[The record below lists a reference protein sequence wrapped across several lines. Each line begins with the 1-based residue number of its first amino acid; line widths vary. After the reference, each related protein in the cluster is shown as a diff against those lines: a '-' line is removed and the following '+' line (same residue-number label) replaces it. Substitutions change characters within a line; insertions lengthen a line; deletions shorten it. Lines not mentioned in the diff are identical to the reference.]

1 MHRKLFAMI
10 ISNNAQFF
18 LTTCILPY
26 VSSFRFGPAPYM
38 VMFYG
43 TSWVG
48 VTLFLGYGL
57 RMAAA
62 VMRPE

>member
-1 MHRKLFAMI
+1 
-10 ISNNAQFF
+10 
-18 LTTCILPY
+18 
-26 VSSFRFGPAPYM
+26 M

-48 VTLFLGYGL
+48 VALFSGFGL

-62 VMRPE
+62 VLMPELLIFRCLFCKVQMPVLFSSDASILMFL